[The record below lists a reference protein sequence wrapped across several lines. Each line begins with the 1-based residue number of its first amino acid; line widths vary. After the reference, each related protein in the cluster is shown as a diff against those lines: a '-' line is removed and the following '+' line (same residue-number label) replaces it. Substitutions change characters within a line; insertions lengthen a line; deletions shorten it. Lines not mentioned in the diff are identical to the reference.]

1 MKDYS
6 VFVHTVVLKDPGSY
20 RDFSFNC
27 SIGQHLYLIKY
38 GQLFLKMRKSE

>member
-6 VFVHTVVLKDPGSY
+6 VVVHTVVLKHPGSY
-20 RDFSFNC
+20 RDFSLNY

-38 GQLFLKMRKSE
+38 GQLFLKMRKAE